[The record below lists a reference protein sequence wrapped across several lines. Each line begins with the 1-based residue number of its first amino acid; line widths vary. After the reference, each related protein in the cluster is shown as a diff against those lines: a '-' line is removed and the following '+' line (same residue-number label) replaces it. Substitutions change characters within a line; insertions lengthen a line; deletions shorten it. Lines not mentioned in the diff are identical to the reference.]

1 MSRGILR
8 HTHYEELSAL
18 ASVGQISPLQYRELS
33 DHMRGCPDCRDAYKD
48 LFDLTH
54 TQLPFAAGGKPLTA
68 NPAGLLAR
76 AMGKDYKARF
86 VTRAREEGL
95 NIAGAQDEGRGFWA
109 NLPRLPYQP
118 AAAMAIV
125 ALLIVAGL
133 LSHRWK
139 EADARNAVMSTKVAQ
154 VLGQN
159 AALQAQVE
167 SLSQGKQT
175 IETDLLKTRN
185 SSSDMVARLHE
196 VEEQIKKNQVTI
208 EAANAQLAMANYQ
221 GTETEQKLME
231 AQQTL
236 LSADQ
241 EIVKLRASPPR
252 DDARLREQ
260 QLQIVDLSH
269 RTKQQE
275 EIIAKQQKLLAVDA
289 DVRNLMAARN
299 LHITDVFDVDGKGK
313 KKSAF
318 GRVFYTEGKSLIFYA
333 FDLEGAKV
341 ATDKHSFQAWGQLSD
356 SSTHAVNLGIFFV
369 DDPGQKR
376 WMLRFDNPEI
386 LEKINAVFV
395 TTEPR
400 GGAAHPSGQKLMYA
414 YLGHEP
420 NHP

>member
-1 MSRGILR
+1 MSSGILG
-8 HTHYEELSAL
+8 HTHYEELCAL

-33 DHMRGCPDCRDAYKD
+33 DHMRDCADCRDAYTD
-48 LFDLTH
+48 LLDLTH
-54 TQLPFAAGGKPLTA
+54 IRLPIAAGGEASTA

-86 VTRAREEGL
+86 LARAKEQGI
-95 NIAGAQDEGRGFWA
+95 NISSTQDVRRGFWT
-109 NLPRLPYQP
+109 NSPRLPYQH
-118 AAAMAIV
+118 AAAMV
-125 ALLIVAGL
+125 IVAGV

-139 EADARNAVMSTKVAQ
+139 DANARNAALSTRVAQ
-154 VLGQN
+154 LSEQN
-159 AALQAQVE
+159 AELKTQAE
-167 SLSQGKQT
+167 SLSKGKQT
-175 IETDLLKTRN
+175 VETDLLKTRN

-196 VEEQIKKNQVTI
+196 LEEQIKKNQLEI
-208 EAANAQLAMANYQ
+208 QAANAQLVTASDQ
-221 GTETEQKLME
+221 GTEREQKLRE
-231 AQQTL
+231 AQQTIL
-236 LSADQ
+236 AVNQ
-241 EIVKLRASPPR
+241 EIVKLRASPPG
-252 DDARLREQ
+252 DDVRFREQ
-260 QLQIVDLSH
+260 QLQIADLSH

-275 EIIAKQQKLLAVDA
+275 EVIDKQQKLLAVDA
-289 DVRNLMAARN
+289 DVRNLMAARS

-333 FDLEGAKV
+333 FDLEGPKV
-341 ATDKHSFQAWGQLSD
+341 PSGKHSFQAWGQLSD

-376 WMLRFDNPEI
+376 WMLRFDNPEV

-395 TTEPR
+395 TTEPH
-400 GGAAHPSGQKLMYA
+400 GGALHPSGQKLMYA